1 MLHTCIQF
9 MGSYVM
15 RDGDDLSVEIMMAS
29 RTFFPYRK
37 NIGLSGLRYNL
48 YATHGLQVF
57 HTGHLDANGNV
68 GICKRKYRF

>member
-1 MLHTCIQF
+1 

-29 RTFFPYRK
+29 GALYLYRK
-37 NIGLSGLRYNL
+37 DNRLSGLGYNL

-57 HTGHLDANGNV
+57 HPGYLDANSNV